1 MPQYS
6 SLWFMV
12 TLCSWYLIYDHQNLS
27 SVTFDDFWLQDC
39 DSINIYVFLF
49 LFSVTPRIMEIF
61 VSSVQNSFTKTI
73 DLSLSLFINK
83 YLFYT
88 LKLYK
93 LIFSRTKMSKVNN
106 LLWSGVSWYPPIKK
120 FEIPAK
126 NCSSKSLEIISWWT
140 TRFLNI

>member
-1 MPQYS
+1 MDAPYS
-6 SLWFMV
+6 SSWFMV

-49 LFSVTPRIMEIF
+49 LFSVTPRIIEIF
-61 VSSVQNSFTKTI
+61 VSSVQNSYTRTK
-73 DLSLSLFINK
+73 DLSLSFFINK

-106 LLWSGVSWYPPIKK
+106 QLWSGVSWNPLIKK
-120 FEIPAK
+120 FEIPANFWK
-126 NCSSKSLEIISWWT
+126 SSMGALLGS
-140 TRFLNI
+140 